1 MDIGQLRVGK
11 GYLMVTI
18 GQQGSLKENLT
29 ELHIIVRTTGFT
41 FYIQDHY
48 FNFAT
53 VESRWLSLI
62 KTNIQQI
69 WTQFNQPSSL
79 HHQETFD
86 QEFIQSQL
94 NWISKN
100 TSIWLIASDWNSQ
113 KGIFACDNKFQKK
126 DFVKFNEIIFKDFM
140 FPGMLCLTLAPTTV
154 I

>member
-1 MDIGQLRVGK
+1 MISHLCWPR
-11 GYLMVTI
+11 TP
-18 GQQGSLKENLT
+18 SLNVQWRLLQTQEPGMKNY
-29 ELHIIVRTTGFT
+29 FT

-113 KGIFACDNKFQKK
+113 KGIFACDKKFLKK
-126 DFVKFNEIIFKDFM
+126 DFVKFNENVSKDFM
-140 FPGMLCLTLAPTTV
+140 FSGMLCLTLAPTTV

>member
-1 MDIGQLRVGK
+1 MISHLCWPR
-11 GYLMVTI
+11 T
-18 GQQGSLKENLT
+18 LT
-29 ELHIIVRTTGFT
+29 LNVQWRLLQTQEPGMKNYFT

-100 TSIWLIASDWNSQ
+100 TSIWLIASDWNSH
-113 KGIFACDNKFQKK
+113 KGIFACDKGFCQVQWKCFQRLYVFRYAVL
-126 DFVKFNEIIFKDFM
+126 DFGTNYCNLRNLID
-140 FPGMLCLTLAPTTV
+140 GAG
-154 I
+154 

>member
-1 MDIGQLRVGK
+1 MISQLCWPR
-11 GYLMVTI
+11 T
-18 GQQGSLKENLT
+18 LT
-29 ELHIIVRTTGFT
+29 LNVQWRLLQTQEPGMKNYFT

-126 DFVKFNEIIFKDFM
+126 DFVKFNEIIFKDLM